1 MKCEER
7 TSIVTRSC
15 RITHTIVYYSLIGYN
30 RVIFGGAISHNFLTQ
45 SPIPELDTVHYLVF
59 DGST

>member
-1 MKCEER
+1 M
-7 TSIVTRSC
+7 
-15 RITHTIVYYSLIGYN
+15 YYSLIGYN